1 MSTGSPLARR
11 LERSRTT
18 TMNVNVAILKETRP
32 HDPRLGSD
40 TLAGSMARGPDAPK
54 PTAGSQA

>member
-1 MSTGSPLARR
+1 
-11 LERSRTT
+11 
-18 TMNVNVAILKETRP
+18 MNVNVAILKETRP